1 MDTGTRK
8 GENSKPRETEDI
20 QRRRSA
26 QIADYEGRRD
36 GHQQQ
41 CCCLELKGPYQLL
54 LLTNKQT
61 DRERKRE
68 RKEGRMKQQKLSAL
82 FQPLP
87 LAKPPPRNVPEDE
100 EDDSDDDED
109 WDAPLSSLGKKPSMS
124 SRSSN
129 SNSIK
134 PSTKLMSK
142 KKKENGENTT
152 KRKQKKNSPS
162 DVDVLGPFVFVSA
175 LTAQKLGEKR
185 KVEQPQQ
192 EASKKSGKQQP
203 KATIPL
209 TSTLESELPD
219 SVKDNANSQV
229 CKDKEVQTT
238 GSASNDN
245 DEMKARALSPTSCC
259 PLDGEE
265 HSEAM
270 PKVDSTISSS
280 SDNQDTHQDA
290 TKSKKIVRRRISSS
304 AMDYHDPEASLEK
317 RHPLSLIRQLIQRT
331 THGTRF
337 PHARATTRKW
347 KVPSWI
353 RLDHPPTKI
362 DCMTWDTMGCLLA
375 VASENMIRI
384 YDWDMVGAA
393 DNKGRNQRTRNKA
406 DPEKHRREEWR
417 IPPVLTFRV
426 PQPVASLAWNPHDMD
441 QLAVGLRYVSGLEVC
456 WTCSRIPT
464 RTRDSHC
471 WFLFHGK
478 QDNWGRSYVPS
489 RSRFGMDN

>member
-1 MDTGTRK
+1 
-8 GENSKPRETEDI
+8 
-20 QRRRSA
+20 
-26 QIADYEGRRD
+26 
-36 GHQQQ
+36 
-41 CCCLELKGPYQLL
+41 
-54 LLTNKQT
+54 
-61 DRERKRE
+61 
-68 RKEGRMKQQKLSAL
+68 MKQQKLSAL

-87 LAKPPPRNVPEDE
+87 LAKPPPRNVPEHE

-109 WDAPLSSLGKKPSMS
+109 WDAPLSSLGKKPSMGSQS
-124 SRSSN
+124 SH

-134 PSTKLMSK
+134 PSSKLISK
-142 KKKENGENTT
+142 KKKENGEHTT
-152 KRKQKKNSPS
+152 KKKQKKKSPS
-162 DVDVLGPFVFVSA
+162 DVNVSEFVSA
-175 LTAQKLGEKR
+175 LTVQKLGEKR
-185 KVEQPQQ
+185 KVRQPQQ

-203 KATIPL
+203 KTTIPL
-209 TSTLESELPD
+209 TSTLESELPN

-229 CKDKEVQTT
+229 SKDKEAHTT

-245 DEMKARALSPTSCC
+245 DEMEARALFPASCC

-265 HSEAM
+265 HAEAM
-270 PKVDSTISSS
+270 PKVDSTISSD
-280 SDNQDTHQDA
+280 SDNQETHQDS

-304 AMDYHDPEASLEK
+304 AMDYHDPDASLKK
-317 RHPLSLIRQLIQRT
+317 RNPLSLIRQLIQRT

-406 DPEKHRREEWR
+406 DPENHPREEWR

-441 QLAVGLRYVSGLEVC
+441 QLAVGLRYVSGLKVF

-464 RTRDSHC
+464 TTTRDSHC
-471 WFLFHGK
+471 WIIFHWK
-478 QDNWGRSYVPS
+478 QNNWGRSYVPS
-489 RSRFGMDN
+489 RSRFGMDH